1 MAFGDRVFEG
11 SFKLAG
17 HPMYY
22 ASGTHIHSFP
32 EHGVLV
38 SAKLSDQ
45 GQQVFEDFI

>member
-1 MAFGDRVFEG
+1 MALGDRVFEG

-38 SAKLSDQ
+38 TAKLSDQ
-45 GQQVFEDFI
+45 GQQVS